1 MDPKIILYVT
11 FGLSLLG
18 LTWLPSLKGARFIN
32 IPLLYFLLAVLLFN
46 QIGNL
51 PLLDP
56 ISNKA
61 HSVITEYVTELIV
74 IISLAGA
81 GLAIDRKFRLSTW
94 QSALRLLCI
103 SMPICIAGA
112 AILGHWIFGL
122 SLADA
127 ILLGAVLAPTDPVMA
142 HSVQVGPPNKGGEDP
157 ARFSLTAEA
166 GLNDGLAFPFVYLA
180 IKAAEHQGTLGSWLL
195 GWTAYDFIY
204 RVVMG
209 TVVGIVVGLVLAH
222 YAFRVS
228 DETVREE
235 TREGLFVVSAIF
247 LSYGLAE
254 AAHGY
259 GFLAVFAAAVAC
271 RQNVERFHD
280 YHSKPYQFA
289 TQLERIFAG
298 LLLLALG
305 GFVGTAGLNLLTW
318 QNFLFAALFMLVV
331 RPLSGQLSLWGM
343 RLSSLER
350 SAIAFLGIR
359 GFGSFY
365 YLAYAQNNGT
375 FSDNTLLWNVVTL
388 TVVLSFL
395 LHGNMATIAM
405 KKIDQQYHHKEGQKK
420 DRQGESSLEKGKLE
434 RRSLERK
441 RLEKRKLE
449 RRKLQRRN
457 QKTTKRKKQPS

>member
-1 MDPKIILYVT
+1 MDPKIILYIT

-32 IPLLYFLLAVLLFN
+32 VPLLYFLLAAFMFSQVAD
-46 QIGNL
+46 L
-51 PLLDP
+51 PLIDP
-56 ISNKA
+56 LGNKT
-61 HSVITEYVTELIV
+61 HSVVTEYTTEIIV

-81 GLAIDRKFRLSTW
+81 GLAIDRRFRFSTW
-94 QSALRLLCI
+94 QSALRLLCV

-112 AILGHWIFGL
+112 ALLGHWLFGL
-122 SLADA
+122 PLADA
-127 ILLGAVLAPTDPVMA
+127 ILLGACLAPTDPVMA

-180 IKAAEHQGTLGSWLL
+180 LGVAEHQGKLGGWLWS
-195 GWTAYDFIY
+195 WTAYDFAY

-209 TVVGIVVGLVLAH
+209 TLVGVVVGLVLAH

-247 LSYGLAE
+247 LSYGIAE

-271 RQNVERFHD
+271 RQNVKKFHD
-280 YHSKPYQFA
+280 YHTKPYQFA

-305 GFVGTAGLNLLTW
+305 GFAATAGLDLLTW
-318 QNFLFAALFMLVV
+318 RNFLFAGLFMLVL
-331 RPLSGQLSLWGM
+331 RPLSGRLSLWGLK
-343 RLSSLER
+343 LSGLER
-350 SAIAFLGIR
+350 NAIAFLGIR

-365 YLAYAQNNGT
+365 YLAYAQNNGS
-375 FSDNTLLWNVVTL
+375 FENNALLWNIVTL

-395 LHGNMATIAM
+395 LHGNAAAIAM
-405 KKIDQQYHHKEGQKK
+405 RAIDQQRHHKKKAKQSAGQ
-420 DRQGESSLEKGKLE
+420 
-434 RRSLERK
+434 
-441 RLEKRKLE
+441 
-449 RRKLQRRN
+449 RN
-457 QKTTKRKKQPS
+457 KSDSVS

>member
-1 MDPKIILYVT
+1 MDPKIILYIT

-18 LTWLPSLKGARFIN
+18 LTWLPNLKGARFISV
-32 IPLLYFLLAVLLFN
+32 PLLYFFLAALLFS
-46 QIGNL
+46 QVANL

-56 ISNKA
+56 IGDKTHA
-61 HSVITEYVTELIV
+61 VITEYITELIV

-94 QSALRLLCI
+94 QSALRLLCV

-112 AILGHWIFGL
+112 AFLGHWIFGL

-127 ILLGAVLAPTDPVMA
+127 ILLGACLAPTDPVMA

-180 IKAAEHQGTLGSWLL
+180 LGTAEHQGKLGGWLL
-195 GWTAYDFIY
+195 NWTAYDLIY
-204 RVVMG
+204 RVAMG
-209 TVVGIVVGLVLAH
+209 TAVGIVVGLVLSH

-254 AAHGY
+254 AVSGY
-259 GFLAVFAAAVAC
+259 GFLAVFAAAVAS
-271 RQNVERFHD
+271 RQNVERFHE

-305 GFVGTAGLNLLTW
+305 GFVATADLELLTW
-318 QNFLFAALFMLVV
+318 SNFLFAGLFMLVV
-331 RPLSGQLSLWGM
+331 RPLSGRLSLLGLK
-343 RLSSLER
+343 LSNLER
-350 SAIAFLGIR
+350 NAIAFLGIR

-365 YLAYAQNNGT
+365 YLAYAQNNGS
-375 FSDNTLLWNVVTL
+375 FDNIAMLWSIVTL
-388 TVVLSFL
+388 TVILSFF
-395 LHGNMATIAM
+395 LHDNTATIAM
-405 KKIDQQYHHKEGQKK
+405 RKI
-420 DRQGESSLEKGKLE
+420 DRQGHQNKEEHEDKQKDPEQSRLLLKTNK
-434 RRSLERK
+434 K
-441 RLEKRKLE
+441 RLSSRHNL
-449 RRKLQRRN
+449 
-457 QKTTKRKKQPS
+457 

>member
-1 MDPKIILYVT
+1 MDPKIVVYVA
-11 FGLSLLG
+11 FGFSLLG

-32 IPLLYFLLAVLLFN
+32 VPLLYFLLAALLF
-46 QIGNL
+46 GWVADL
-51 PLLDP
+51 PLIDP
-56 ISNKA
+56 INDKT
-61 HSVITEYVTELIV
+61 HSVVTEYITEIIV

-81 GLAIDRKFRLSTW
+81 GLAIDRRFRLSTW

-112 AILGHWIFGL
+112 ALLGHWIFGL
-122 SLADA
+122 PLADA
-127 ILLGAVLAPTDPVMA
+127 ILLGACLAPTDPVMA

-180 IKAAEHQGTLGSWLL
+180 IKAAEHQGKLGSWLI
-195 GWTAYDFIY
+195 GWTAYDFTY

-209 TVVGIVVGLVLAH
+209 TIVGIVVGLVLAH
-222 YAFRVS
+222 YAFRMS

-271 RQNVERFHD
+271 RQNVKKFDD
-280 YHSKPYQFA
+280 YHAKPYQFA

-305 GFVGTAGLNLLTW
+305 GFVATADMNLLTW
-318 QNFLFAALFMLVV
+318 RNFLFAGLFMLLI
-331 RPLSGQLSLWGM
+331 RPLSGQLSLWGLK
-343 RLSSLER
+343 LSSLER
-350 SAIAFLGIR
+350 NAISFLGIR

-365 YLAYAQNNGT
+365 YLAYAQNNGS
-375 FSDNTLLWNVVTL
+375 FENSALLWSIVTL
-388 TVVLSFL
+388 TVVLSFF
-395 LHGNMATIAM
+395 LHGNAATIAM
-405 KKIDQQYHHKEGQKK
+405 EKIDREERHKRRQK
-420 DRQGESSLEKGKLE
+420 RPERE
-434 RRSLERK
+434 RRDQMSVRT
-441 RLEKRKLE
+441 RV
-449 RRKLQRRN
+449 
-457 QKTTKRKKQPS
+457 

>member
-1 MDPKIILYVT
+1 MDPKIIVYVT
-11 FGLSLLG
+11 FGFSLLG

-32 IPLLYFLLAVLLFN
+32 VPLLYFLLAALLFGR
-46 QIGNL
+46 IADL
-51 PLLDP
+51 PLIDP
-56 ISNKA
+56 ISDKT
-61 HSVITEYVTELIV
+61 HSVVTEYITELIV

-81 GLAIDRKFRLSTW
+81 GLAIDRRFRLATW

-112 AILGHWIFGL
+112 ALLGHWIFGL
-122 SLADA
+122 PLADA
-127 ILLGAVLAPTDPVMA
+127 ILLGACLAPTDPVMA

-166 GLNDGLAFPFVYLA
+166 GLNDGLAFPFIYLA
-180 IKAAEHQGTLGSWLL
+180 IKAAEHQNQLGGWLL
-195 GWTAYDFIY
+195 GWTAYDFAY

-209 TVVGIVVGLVLAH
+209 TIVGIVVGLVLAH
-222 YAFRVS
+222 YAFRLS

-271 RQNVERFHD
+271 RQNVEKYHD

-305 GFVGTAGLNLLTW
+305 GFVATADMNLLTW
-318 QNFLFAALFMLVV
+318 RNFLFAGLFMLLV
-331 RPLSGQLSLWGM
+331 RPLSGQLSLRGLK
-343 RLSSLER
+343 LSSLER
-350 SAIAFLGIR
+350 NAISFLGIR

-365 YLAYAQNNGT
+365 YLAYAQNNAS
-375 FSDNTLLWNVVTL
+375 FENNALLWSIVTL

-395 LHGNMATIAM
+395 LHGNAATIAM
-405 KKIDQQYHHKEGQKK
+405 EKIDKEAHHKK
-420 DRQGESSLEKGKLE
+420 
-434 RRSLERK
+434 RK
-441 RLEKRKLE
+441 RPKRE
-449 RRKLQRRN
+449 RSN
-457 QKTTKRKKQPS
+457 QMSSRTSV